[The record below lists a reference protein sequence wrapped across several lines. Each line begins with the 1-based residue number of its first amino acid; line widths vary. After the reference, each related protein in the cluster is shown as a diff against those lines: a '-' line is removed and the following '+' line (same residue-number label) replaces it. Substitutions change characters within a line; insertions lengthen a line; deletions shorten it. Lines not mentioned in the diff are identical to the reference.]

1 MERNS
6 ELRELVERRLRGGIV
21 SPQSE
26 ADDWPSWPRRVETDH
41 HHLQRV
47 ESELRRLGAENEA
60 LRARQL
66 TSDRMLQTAQHTND
80 RCSLSF
86 YYDTHFTPVGSSVN
100 DVTQFNGKIN
110 LTRFPFRHSAADPHL
125 IMTSRTSTARGQP
138 VVYCSV
144 YRNELRCI

>member
-6 ELRELVERRLRGGIV
+6 ELRELVERRLGGGIV

-41 HHLQRV
+41 HRLQRV
-47 ESELRRLGAENEA
+47 ESELSRLSAENEA

-86 YYDTHFTPVGSSVN
+86 YYDRPTQFTPVGSSVN
-100 DVTQFNGKIN
+100 DVTQFNEKIN
-110 LTRFPFRHSAADPHL
+110 LTRFPLRHSAADPHL
-125 IMTSRTSTARGQP
+125 IMTSRTSTVLRGQP

-144 YRNELRCI
+144 L